1 MVKLKQALL
10 TVAIVLQSIHGF
22 LCSLVVEIHGKV
34 KQALLTVA
42 IVLQSINGFLCSL
55 VVEIHGK
62 VKASTT
68 YSSHCIAKWRSMV
81 NLPN

>member
-1 MVKLKQALL
+1 MVKLKQA
-10 TVAIVLQSIHGF
+10 I
-22 LCSLVVEIHGKV
+22 
-34 KQALLTVA
+34 LTVA

-68 YSSHCIAKWRSMV
+68 YSSHCIAKY
-81 NLPN
+81 